1 MAIRNQSVNL
11 GATEGHGLMKARA
24 RKHFQESAILIA
36 GWGHRHCPRGCFLNG
51 CAGRGGSS
59 GKRGH
64 VVTGHSHNVCSVS
77 RPGPV
82 RVQAVESRPRH
93 HETSMSPFLPGP
105 NRVGR
110 PPGGEIYHLPPLKGY
125 IDHYLTSCTGG
136 CAHTDTHLYRYT
148 YTHTDMCTH

>member
-1 MAIRNQSVNL
+1 MCRQR
-11 GATEGHGLMKARA
+11 GLFREARA
-24 RKHFQESAILIA
+24 CCYRPLP
-36 GWGHRHCPRGCFLNG
+36 C
-51 CAGRGGSS
+51 
-59 GKRGH
+59 
-64 VVTGHSHNVCSVS
+64 NVCGVS

-82 RVQAVESRPRH
+82 RVQAVESRPCH

-136 CAHTDTHLYRYT
+136 GAHTDTHLYRYT
-148 YTHTDMCTH
+148 YTHTDMCMPYDLAIPLLGIHSEETRIERDTCTPVFITALFIIVRTWKFKEVDYEV